1 MFDLAQVLTLV
12 VGVVLPLL
20 TGLVT
25 KQAATA
31 RAKAVVLLALSA
43 DSTVVSGWLDA
54 VTAHAH
60 FNLGG
65 TLLTALGTFGV
76 GVGTHYG
83 IWKPTGVTAAIARI
97 KSSTGSVTPAPD
109 PGPAPAPVPVPTPP
123 PAPQPEPA
131 PMPGK

>member
-20 TGLVT
+20 TGAVT
-25 KQAATA
+25 KQTA
-31 RAKAVVLLALSA
+31 SARLKAVVLLVLSA

-60 FNLGG
+60 FNFGA
-65 TLLTALGTFGV
+65 TLLTALGTFLI

-83 IWKPTGVTAAIARI
+83 IWRPTGVTAALARL
-97 KSSTGSVTPAPD
+97 KGSTGSVTPAPAPAPD
-109 PGPAPAPVPVPTPP
+109 PAPAPQPGPAPAVT
-123 PAPQPEPA
+123 E
-131 PMPGK
+131 